1 MRALLRAASAVVSS
15 KGVSARLLILF
26 YHRVHAHADPL
37 RPCDVDAD
45 TFDWQM
51 EVLARYFTPL
61 ALGNAMELLRQGKL
75 PANAVCVTFDDG
87 YADNL
92 EVALPILQRRAV
104 PATFFLTTGFF
115 GHGCMWNDRV
125 IESLRNVDTQKLSL
139 LNLGLGEYEITSMDA
154 RLQMVNA
161 VLRQLKH
168 LPREERD
175 NQVQR
180 LENEL
185 NVDAAYAPMMRE
197 DQVSVLV
204 RAGMEVGAHTINH
217 PILSKISLDEAREEI
232 ESGKQQLEALTGKE
246 VTLFAYPNGVPGQD
260 YEAEHVDLVKAAGFD
275 AAFSTAWAAAQH
287 TDDFFQMP
295 RIAPWD
301 NTRLRFY
308 LRLVRSYRAANAER
322 VFVND
327 VANE

>member
-1 MRALLRAASAVVSS
+1 MRALVRAASAIVSS
-15 KGVSARLLILF
+15 KGVDARLLILF
-26 YHRVHAHADPL
+26 YHRVHRVADPL
-37 RPCDVDAD
+37 RPSDVDAD

-51 EVLARYFTPL
+51 EVLSRYFTPL
-61 ALGNAMELLRQGKL
+61 ALEEAMVLLRQGKL

-87 YADNL
+87 YADNI

-125 IESLRNVDTQKLSL
+125 IELLRNVDTQKLSL
-139 LNLGLGEYEITSMDA
+139 SNLGLGEYKITSMEA
-154 RLQMVNA
+154 RLHMVNS

-168 LPREERD
+168 LSFEERN

-185 NVDAAYAPMMRE
+185 NVEAEYFPMMHE

-204 RAGMEVGAHTINH
+204 RAGMGVGAHTINH
-217 PILSKISLDEAREEI
+217 PILSKISQDEARQEI

-260 YEAEHVDLVKAAGFD
+260 YGAEHVGLVKAAGFD
-275 AAFSTAWAAAQH
+275 AAFSTAWAAAQY

-295 RIAPWD
+295 RVAPWD

-308 LRLVRSYRAANAER
+308 LRLVRSYRTGNAGC
-322 VFVND
+322 VSMSD
-327 VANE
+327 G